1 LQLKADEISRL
12 MIENEELKA
21 VLDELKRKASDVE
34 LDALREEYQQR
45 VSAAE
50 RKVRRFFFVF
60 FTLWVLTVQL
70 ENTF

>member
-1 LQLKADEISRL
+1 

-21 VLDELKRKASDVE
+21 ALDELKRKASDVE

-60 FTLWVLTVQL
+60 LTLWVLTVQL